1 MARTKNETIKE
12 VTTQY
17 LSTLNL
23 NNLPSPAEI
32 QADILD
38 ETATAFDI
46 ENAAR
51 TKDKWKCPDK
61 LNAMQIA
68 DIMLKIYPICNIILK
83 ASADSSEKDMLS
95 IYQNDG
101 DNAGIYV
108 EDETAFWRI
117 VRNYNYGIKESEFKE
132 VLQILRKAAPRRKRC
147 EDKDLIAV
155 NNGIFDYKSK
165 QLLPFTPD
173 IVFTAKSKVNF
184 NPSAHNVVIHNP
196 VDNTDW
202 DVESWM
208 DELFDDSEMSDLMWK
223 IIGAIIRPN
232 VPWDKSAWF
241 YSESGNNGKGTLCE
255 LMRQICGK
263 GTYTSIPLSS
273 FSKDFMLEPLVH
285 STAIIVDENDVG
297 TYIDKAANLK
307 AVVTGDV
314 IQLNRKFKTPIA
326 FQFKGFMVQCLNEM
340 PRIRDKSDSF
350 YRRQLFVPFNKCFT
364 GAERKYIKHDYLH
377 RLDVLEYVLYKV
389 LMMDYYEL
397 PVPQACKEMLDEYK
411 EFNDPVRQFMSE
423 VMNKLV
429 WDLVPFAFLYDLYCS
444 WHKRNVGGNMIAS
457 HKVFKAEFLTL
468 LKDYPGWQY
477 AGRDAKGNE
486 KSFRPDNKMDKPEP
500 LIAEYNLTGWMNP
513 MYMSSTDISKK
524 CTPQLKSTYS
534 GIIRV

>member
-1 MARTKNETIKE
+1 MARTKSETIKE

-51 TKDKWKCPDK
+51 PKGSKWTIPDK

-83 ASADSSEKDMLS
+83 ASADSNEKDMLS

-117 VRNYNYGIKESEFKE
+117 VRNYNYGIKESEFRE
-132 VLQILRKAAPRRKRC
+132 VLLILRKAAPRRKRC

-165 QLLPFTPD
+165 QFLPFTPD

-184 NPSAHNVVIHNP
+184 NPNATNVVIHNP
-196 VDNTDW
+196 DDNTDW

-208 DELFDDSEMSDLMWK
+208 DELFDNSEMSDLMWK

-273 FSKDFMLEPLVH
+273 FSKEFMLEPLVH

-314 IQLNRKFKTPIA
+314 LQLNRKHKTPIA
-326 FQFKGFMVQCLNEM
+326 FQFKGFMVQCLNEL

-364 GAERKYIKHDYLH
+364 GTERKYIKHEYLH
-377 RLDVLEYVLYKV
+377 RQDVLEYVLYKV

-397 PVPQACKEMLDEYK
+397 PVPQVCKDILEEYK
-411 EFNDPVRQFMSE
+411 EFNDPVRQFMAE
-423 VMNKLV
+423 VMDKLV
-429 WDLVPFAFLYDLYCS
+429 WDFVPFSFLSDLYIA
-444 WHKRNVGGNMIAS
+444 WYKKNVGSEKNLSTAS
-457 HKVFKAEFLTL
+457 FKKEFINL
-468 LKDYPGWQY
+468 LKDYPNWISEGS
-477 AGRDAKGNE
+477 KPC
-486 KSFRPDNKMDKPEP
+486 RPGNKMAQLEP
-500 LIAEYNLTGWMNP
+500 LIEEYKLTNWMNP
-513 MYMSSTDISKK
+513 MYMNSTDINKK
-524 CTPQLKSTYS
+524 CMPALKTTYN
-534 GIIRV
+534 GIRRV